1 MLLDEES
8 SSQQEHALI
17 PKKQCGNNTFDSQKA
32 IQVVWLP
39 SHWIYLMRPWLF
51 GTRLLWPPQNQC
63 FDSISTSFHES
74 LVGFREVD
82 SRISYPYCTY
92 IFNPSK
98 NLPVQWVY
106 CELQLQMHVHFQPNQ
121 SISIIFYQQAK
132 LARCIYIYIYLYFK
146 WQIPVWCALCLKS
159 ARSCSW
165 NRTSLN
171 QRKSRERE
179 RGRFHS
185 SFKTMQ
191 CFFPET

>member
-132 LARCIYIYIYLYFK
+132 LARCIYIYLYFK